1 MTGYDDETE
10 VVEGSLQ
17 EWVYNELTDI
27 KADDPDYATKVNS
40 LASLYKAVNDRSRIE
55 IDQANEARKDRNER
69 LRSIATIAGA
79 AGGILIAGL
88 NFALGLRATKK
99 EEDYEH
105 VNREGMNAATRGLS
119 GLNGLFR
126 K

>member
-1 MTGYDDETE
+1 MTDYVEETE

-17 EWVYNELTDI
+17 EWVYNELTTI
-27 KADDPDYATKVNS
+27 NADDPNYATKVNS

-55 IDQANEARKDRNER
+55 IDQADEARKDRNER

-79 AGGILIAGL
+79 AGGLLIAGL

-99 EEDYEH
+99 EEEYEH

>member
-1 MTGYDDETE
+1 MTDYVEETE
-10 VVEGSLQ
+10 VVEGSVQ
-17 EWVYNELTDI
+17 DWIDNELMDI
-27 KADDPDYATKVNS
+27 DAKDQNYATKINA
-40 LASLYKAVNDRSRIE
+40 LASLQKAVNDRTRNE